1 MIKFSILFFIEI
13 LLNPGL
19 FAQLPDST
27 IRDLKDGKVVN
38 DTSYIYWLPFESGKK
53 YFLVQGWESKHSHKD
68 ELSLDF
74 KMKPGTKI
82 FAAREGIVIK
92 VKEDSDKG
100 GVKDEYLNEGNHII
114 IQHADGSY
122 AGYWHLEKN
131 GAQVNVDDHIV
142 KGQYIGRSGNTGYS
156 AFPHLHFYV
165 YTRQSEFK
173 TLPTRFITRKGVR
186 YLRPGQYYKSIHQ

>member
-100 GVKDEYLNEGNHII
+100 GVKDEYLNERNHII

-165 YTRQSEFK
+165 YIRQSQFK
-173 TLPTRFITRKGVR
+173 TLPTRFVTSKGVR